1 MYVINLWMSFYLL
14 AYIRFHVCVTMKG
27 TTLLFLVLRELQAYL
42 VCNSLVPHN
51 GCVAHTITG
60 CGSLK
65 HFSAFENQTLTN
77 HIIVTDLSRLNERRP
92 STEQVR
98 TNRVNYVRH
107 QRYVPLCD
115 DPPIMTEQTK

>member
-1 MYVINLWMSFYLL
+1 M
-14 AYIRFHVCVTMKG
+14 TMKG
-27 TTLLFLVLRELQAYL
+27 VALLFLALRELQAHL

-51 GCVAHTITG
+51 ESVAHTKTG

-77 HIIVTDLSRLNERRP
+77 HIIVTDLSRLNEQRP

-98 TNRVNYVRH
+98 TNRVNYVKH
-107 QRYVPLCD
+107 QRYVSLCD